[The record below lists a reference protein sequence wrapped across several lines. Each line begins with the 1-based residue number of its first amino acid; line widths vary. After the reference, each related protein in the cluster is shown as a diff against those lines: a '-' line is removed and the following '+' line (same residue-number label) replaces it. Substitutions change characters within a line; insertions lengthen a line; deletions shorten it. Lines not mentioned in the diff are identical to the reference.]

1 MCGGQSKLCF
11 EGKKPAAA
19 CSPLKEAG
27 GAWEDIEA
35 RVQGAKVGTVFQDLK
50 GGLCA

>member
-1 MCGGQSKLCF
+1 MGDNRSYVLK
-11 EGKKPAAA
+11 EKA
-19 CSPLKEAG
+19 CSCMFSLESEAG